1 MLLELPE
8 EFGKMDGYKVNIQNE
23 SAFLYINNQLEM
35 KTGEKSQ
42 KWPIYTVPK
51 KNIARKLLDLGEE
64 NYKFYET

>member
-42 KWPIYTVPK
+42 K
-51 KNIARKLLDLGEE
+51 
-64 NYKFYET
+64 